1 MSHVVVIQTEIRN
14 VKALGLACQRLGLPL
29 PVYGEAQLF
38 SGRQTGWQ
46 VRLPEWRYPVVA
58 DVASGQLA
66 FDHFGGRWGDP
77 QQLDRFLQSYAAEIT
92 KLEAR
97 KLGYSVTEQ
106 PLEDGSIKLTVEVG
120 GAV

>member
-14 VKALGLACQRLGLPL
+14 VKAMGLACRRLELPL

-38 SGRQTGWQ
+38 SVRQTGWQ
-46 VRLPEWRYPVVA
+46 VQLPDWRYPVVA
-58 DVASGQLA
+58 DVDSGQLA
-66 FDHFGGRWGDP
+66 FDHYEGRWGDP
-77 QQLDRFLQSYAAEIT
+77 RQLDRFLQAYATEVT

-97 KLGYSVTEQ
+97 KHGYSVTEQ
-106 PLEDGSIKLTVEVG
+106 PLEDGSIKLTVDVG